1 MLHIRRGFP
10 CRGTNEEDLTELG
23 IALALACAAT
33 ANVSMLCKHRGANQA
48 PAVCLRS
55 PLRSAAALFRS
66 RWWAIGMVIAAV
78 AWIFHVA
85 AIAVAPLSLVQ
96 AVIAGGIVLLAFPAE
111 RYFGCK
117 LGRRE
122 WTGLVLAAVGLV
134 FLALTVPAQETHGG
148 YSVAALIAFESAAI
162 GAGFA
167 MLASG
172 ALRESGHP
180 AHGVMLGAASGLLL
194 GVSNVAIKTLT
205 EALGGG
211 MAFLLSPWTLV
222 AALAGFGAFFALA
235 KGMQLGEA
243 IPVIATASVAS
254 NCAAILG
261 GVIVF
266 GDPIGSGLVEGL
278 ARGAAFVAVI
288 AAAALMPAP
297 GTSRSPATS

>member
-1 MLHIRRGFP
+1 M
-10 CRGTNEEDLTELG
+10 NELG
-23 IALALACAAT
+23 IGLALACAAV

-48 PAVCLRS
+48 ADVCIKS
-55 PLRSAAALFRS
+55 PLRSAQALFRS
-66 RWWAIGMVIAAV
+66 RWWTIGFLVAAL
-78 AWIFHVA
+78 AWVLHVA

-122 WTGLVLAAVGLV
+122 WAGLGLAAIGLA
-134 FLALTVPAQETHGG
+134 FLAVTVPASDANPT
-148 YSVAALIAFESAAI
+148 YSVGALIAFESAAI

-172 ALRESGHP
+172 ALGESRHAG
-180 AHGVMLGAASGLLL
+180 HGVLLGAASGVLI
-194 GVSNVAIKTLT
+194 GVSNVAIKTVT
-205 EALGGG
+205 EAMGGGGG
-211 MAFLLSPWTLV
+211 MDFLLSPWALV
-222 AALAGFGAFFALA
+222 ALLAGLGAFFALA
-235 KGMQLGEA
+235 KGMQLGDA

-266 GDPIGSGLVEGL
+266 GDPIGSGLLEGV

-297 GTSRSPATS
+297 GTRSQPPAPA

>member
-1 MLHIRRGFP
+1 M
-10 CRGTNEEDLTELG
+10 TELG
-23 IALALACAAT
+23 IALALGCAAT
-33 ANVSMLCKHRGANQA
+33 ANVAMLCKHRGANQA
-48 PAVCLRS
+48 PDVCIKS

-66 RWWAIGMVIAAV
+66 RWWTIGFAVAAL

-85 AIAVAPLSLVQ
+85 AMAVAPLSLVQ
-96 AVIAGGIVLLAFPAE
+96 AVIAGGIVLLAFPAV

-122 WTGLVLAAVGLV
+122 WAGLGLAAAGLA
-134 FLALTVPAQETHGG
+134 FLAVTVPASEGGGGG
-148 YSVAALIAFESAAI
+148 YSLAALIAFESAVI

-172 ALRESGHP
+172 ALGEGRHAGH
-180 AHGVMLGAASGLLL
+180 GILLGAASGLLI
-194 GVSNVAIKTLT
+194 GVSNVAIKVLT

-211 MAFLLSPWTLV
+211 LLPLLLSPWALV

-266 GDPIGSGLVEGL
+266 GDPIGSGLAEGL
-278 ARGAAFVAVI
+278 GRGLAFVAVI

-297 GTSRSPATS
+297 GTLRAPSAPA

>member
-1 MLHIRRGFP
+1 
-10 CRGTNEEDLTELG
+10 LTEIG
-23 IALALACAAT
+23 IGLALACAAT

-48 PAVCLRS
+48 PAVCIRS

-66 RWWAIGMVIAAV
+66 RWWTIGFVVAAV
-78 AWIFHVA
+78 AWVFHVA
-85 AIAVAPLSLVQ
+85 AIAIAPLSLVQ
-96 AVIAGGIVLLAFPAE
+96 AVIAGGLVMLAFPAQ
-111 RYFGCK
+111 RYFGCR

-122 WTGLVLAAVGLV
+122 WTGLALAGVGLA
-134 FLALTVPAQETHGG
+134 FLAVTVPHSQGEGG
-148 YSVAALIAFESAAI
+148 YSLATLIAFESAAI

-172 ALRESGHP
+172 ALGEDRHPGH
-180 AHGVMLGAASGLLL
+180 GILLGAASGLLI

-205 EALGGG
+205 EALGTG
-211 MAFLLSPWTLV
+211 MAFILSPWTLV

-261 GVIVF
+261 GVVVF
-266 GDPIGSGLVEGL
+266 GDPIGSGLIEGL

-288 AAAALMPAP
+288 AAAALMPVP
-297 GTSRSPATS
+297 GAGRTASRA

>member
-1 MLHIRRGFP
+1 MVKRDDRTADGLLP
-10 CRGTNEEDLTELG
+10 MTELG
-23 IALALACAAT
+23 IALALGCAAL

-48 PAVCLRS
+48 PRVCLRS

-66 RWWAIGMVIAAV
+66 RWWTLGFAVAAV
-78 AWIFHVA
+78 AWLLHVA

-96 AVIAGGIVLLAFPAE
+96 AVIAGGIVLIAYPAE
-111 RYFGCK
+111 RYFGHR

-122 WTGLVLAAVGLV
+122 WVGLGLAATGLA
-134 FLALTVPAQETHGG
+134 FLAVTVPASHGDPG
-148 YSVAALIAFESAAI
+148 YSLSALIAFESAAI

-172 ALRESGHP
+172 TLGSARAE
-180 AHGVMLGAASGLLL
+180 HGVILGAASGVLV
-194 GVSNVAIKTLT
+194 GVANVSIKALT
-205 EALGGG
+205 ESSGALVGV
-211 MAFLLSPWTLV
+211 LVSPWSLVILV
-222 AALAGFGAFFALA
+222 AGLGAFFALA
-235 KGMQLGEA
+235 RGMQLGEA

-266 GDPIGSGLVEGL
+266 GDPIGSGVVEGL

-288 AAAALMPAP
+288 AAAALMPGV
-297 GTSRSPATS
+297 GTRRQPVRA